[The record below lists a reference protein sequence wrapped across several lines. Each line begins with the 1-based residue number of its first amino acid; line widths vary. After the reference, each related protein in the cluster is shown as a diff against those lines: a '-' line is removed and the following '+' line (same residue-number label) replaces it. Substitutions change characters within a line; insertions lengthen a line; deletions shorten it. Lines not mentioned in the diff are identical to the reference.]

1 MYTYFFLFNFVS
13 QFAVATRQY
22 TDTHTPQ
29 DRNTI
34 HIYMRM
40 EGYTH
45 TYSYSCPI
53 LLSPTTG
60 EFVRTTIIT

>member
-13 QFAVATRQY
+13 QFAVATRRY

-34 HIYMRM
+34 YLYAYI

-45 TYSYSCPI
+45 TYTLI
-53 LLSPTTG
+53 H
-60 EFVRTTIIT
+60 VRYYCRPLPVSSSAQQ